1 MTGIVLYFNGALVLI
16 LQFIYITYR
25 EIINSI
31 LTLYSN
37 HERRMNEQIQMNI
50 CLYSD

>member
-1 MTGIVLYFNGALVLI
+1 MAGIVLYFDNSLVFI
-16 LQFIYITYR
+16 LKLIYIAYC

-50 CLYSD
+50 